1 MITNLAFNFFK
12 LSNLMFTLVLMLL
25 VILKNGVHPIG
36 TDWISWIYKASENF
50 PEPTSYLSNSVIPIF
65 IAEVLGYPSYL
76 VWWIVFLFF
85 TILFYSFLFIRLN
98 SLFRTNYKI
107 ALLVFMAFPFTIT
120 PLYYLGHYDL
130 LTLFG
135 ALLAGLTRSKGLVL
149 LGSGLAIGANPEQAL
164 ITSLCVGIFSIG
176 TRSKWHKF
184 IAVVWSAGSIF
195 TLGAL
200 NFFVGKSSSGNRI
213 EVIRDEFTYVSIE
226 SIGQSH
232 LLIFSIFSSGWI
244 VIFLTMLRENSKFHN
259 YSIFIGVIL
268 IPIILTIFILDHTR
282 VGIAVGTLPLL
293 LFLKHYIDSN
303 FLHSLNQRFSPP
315 NFLFYIVLFTPS
327 LIVDSDGSLRM
338 PYIELF
344 KLLMG

>member
-1 MITNLAFNFFK
+1 
-12 LSNLMFTLVLMLL
+12 MLL
-25 VILKNGVHPIG
+25 VILKNGLHPIG
-36 TDWISWIYKASENF
+36 TDWISWIYKAAENF
-50 PEPTSYLSNSVIPIF
+50 PEPTSYLSNSLIPMF
-65 IAEVLGYPSYL
+65 ISRFLGYPSYL

-85 TILFYSFLFIRLN
+85 TILFYTLLFMRIYR
-98 SLFRTNYKI
+98 LFRTNYKT

-135 ALLAGLTRSKGLVL
+135 ALLSGLTRSKGLVL
-149 LGSGLAIGANPEQAL
+149 LGSVLAIGANPEQAL
-164 ITSLCVGIFSIG
+164 ITSLCVALFSIG
-176 TRSKWHKF
+176 TQSKWHEF
-184 IAVVWSAGSIF
+184 IAVIWFVGSIF

-200 NFFVGKSSSGNRI
+200 NFFVGKPSSGNRI
-213 EVIRDEFTYVSIE
+213 EVIRDELTYVSIN
-226 SIGQSH
+226 SLGQSH
-232 LLIFSIFSSGWI
+232 LLIFSVFSSGWLI
-244 VIFLTMLRENSKFHN
+244 IFMAMLRQNSKFHN
-259 YSIFIGVIL
+259 YSVFVGVIF

-293 LFLKHYIDSN
+293 LFLKHYITSD
-303 FLHSLNQRFSPP
+303 FLNSLNQRFPLP
-315 NFLFYIVLFTPS
+315 NFLFYVVLFTPS